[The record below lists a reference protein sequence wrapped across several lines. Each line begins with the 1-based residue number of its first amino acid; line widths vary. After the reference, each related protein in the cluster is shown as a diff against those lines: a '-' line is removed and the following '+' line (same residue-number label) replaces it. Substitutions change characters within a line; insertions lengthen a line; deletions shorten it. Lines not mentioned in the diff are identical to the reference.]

1 MDLYADQILDHYKH
15 PRHAMPIGGAT
26 CEHEEVNL
34 SCGDR
39 VRLQLMIEDGIIRN
53 VGWHGDGCAI
63 SQAGMSLLSEKLMG
77 MPIDDALKLT
87 KDDVLAL
94 LGVPMSERRLKC
106 ALLGLHTLLNTLRLQ
121 KALLPQSWSETVA
134 PTPSA

>member
-15 PRHAMPIGGAT
+15 PRHAVPIDGAT

-39 VRLQLMIEDGIIRN
+39 VRLQLIEDGIIRN

-94 LGVPMSERRLKC
+94 LGVPVSERRLKC

-121 KALLPQSWSETVA
+121 KALPPQSWSETVA